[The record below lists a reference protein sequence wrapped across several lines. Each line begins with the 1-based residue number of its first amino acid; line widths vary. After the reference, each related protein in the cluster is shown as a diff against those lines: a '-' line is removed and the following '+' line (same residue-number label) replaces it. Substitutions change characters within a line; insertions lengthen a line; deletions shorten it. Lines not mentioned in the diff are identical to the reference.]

1 MTIRDIANAA
11 RGRRIQL
18 GLSQADAAHR
28 AGVSRKWLVE
38 FEAGKP
44 TAQLLQ
50 VTRLLDALGLNL
62 TVGHGSL
69 GAVASKVTL
78 DLDEL
83 LREHEAE

>member
-18 GLSQADAAHR
+18 GLSQADAARR

-50 VTRLLDALGLNL
+50 VLRLLDALGLEL
-62 TVGHGSL
+62 TVGSGSP
-69 GAVASKVTL
+69 GAAPNTAI

-83 LREHEAE
+83 LREHDRG

>member
-11 RGRRIQL
+11 RGRRIER
-18 GLSQADAAHR
+18 GLSQAEAAR
-28 AGVSRKWLVE
+28 LAGVSRKWLVE

-50 VTRLLDALGLNL
+50 VLRLLDALDLTL
-62 TVGHGSL
+62 TVGRGSP
-69 GAVASKVTL
+69 GAPAPKASL

-83 LREHEAE
+83 LREQSAG

>member
-18 GLSQADAAHR
+18 GLSQADAARR
-28 AGVSRKWLVE
+28 ADVSRKWLVE

-50 VTRLLDALGLNL
+50 VLRLLDALGLEL
-62 TVGHGSL
+62 TVGSDSP
-69 GAVASKVTL
+69 GAASNTAI

-83 LREHEAE
+83 LREHDRA